1 MKRKTTAFAIGAA
14 LALGMGATAYAGLHT
29 AFQVTIND
37 PAMFANGDVSFV
49 HNTPDAIQ
57 YIFCESQGSS
67 ARCVARNLAL
77 LVRTCSTAN
86 PAHLAAIH
94 SIGTDSFVQFSW
106 NAAGQCTAVSV
117 RNGSLTVPKA

>member
-14 LALGMGATAYAGLHT
+14 LALGIGAGAYAGTHT
-29 AFQVTIND
+29 MFQVTIND

-49 HNTPDAIQ
+49 HNTPDVVQ
-57 YIFCESQGSS
+57 YLYCESQGNN
-67 ARCVARNLAL
+67 AFCAARNLAG

-94 SIGTDSFVQFSW
+94 SIGTDSYLLFRW

-117 RNGSLTVPKA
+117 RNGSLTVPKV

>member
-14 LALGMGATAYAGLHT
+14 LALGIGASAYAGLHT
-29 AFQVTIND
+29 MFQVTIND

-49 HNTPDAIQ
+49 HNTPDPVQ
-57 YIFCESQGSS
+57 YIFCESQGTS
-67 ARCVARNLAL
+67 ANCQARNLAG
-77 LVRTCSTAN
+77 LVRSCSTAN

-94 SIGTDSFVQFSW
+94 SIGTDSFLLFRW

>member
-1 MKRKTTAFAIGAA
+1 MKRKTTAFAFAIGAA
-14 LALGMGATAYAGLHT
+14 LGIGASAFAGVHT
-29 AFQVTIND
+29 MFQVTIND

-49 HNTPDAIQ
+49 HNTPDVVQ
-57 YIFCESQGSS
+57 YLYCESQGTS
-67 ARCVARNLAL
+67 ARCVARNLAG

-94 SIGTDSFVQFSW
+94 SIGTDSYLLFSW
-106 NAAGQCTAVSV
+106 NAAGQCTNVNV

>member
-14 LALGMGATAYAGLHT
+14 LALGIGTNAYAGART
-29 AFQVTIND
+29 MIPVTIND
-37 PAMFANGDVSFV
+37 PAMLAQGDVSFV
-49 HNTPDAIQ
+49 HNTPDLIQ
-57 YIFCESQGSS
+57 FIFCESQGTS
-67 ARCVARNLAL
+67 ANCQARNLAG

-94 SIGTDSFVQFSW
+94 SIGTDSFLVFRW

-117 RNGSLTVPKA
+117 RNGSLTVPKV